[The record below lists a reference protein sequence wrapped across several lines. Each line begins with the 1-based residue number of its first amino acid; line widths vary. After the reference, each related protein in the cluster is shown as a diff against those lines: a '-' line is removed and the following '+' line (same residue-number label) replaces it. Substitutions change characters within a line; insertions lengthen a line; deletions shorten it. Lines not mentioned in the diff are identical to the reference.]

1 MPETESSLSSFSMQS
16 PVILHKMLFHLILL
30 LESTID
36 LLTIFIRTLVVN
48 ISTKLE
54 ANNPSFVLLWQ
65 ASASETGGGDINIS
79 VTHTLEISLH
89 YADLPEKN
97 RKEIKIFHSFF
108 SIYWHFAKLSIKV
121 HQKKEA
127 QINSKFTWYQLKI
140 D

>member
-1 MPETESSLSSFSMQS
+1 MPESESSLSSFSMQS
-16 PVILHKMLFHLILL
+16 PVILLKMPFHLILL

-65 ASASETGGGDINIS
+65 ANASETGGGDINIS

-121 HQKKEA
+121 H
-127 QINSKFTWYQLKI
+127 
-140 D
+140 